1 MNAEL
6 VEAAVKTTRG
16 VLEGVHPEQLG
27 DPSPCRSWTI
37 GEVISHMIET
47 HRNFV
52 AILAGGELA
61 STSAPDAGPDF
72 LAEYD
77 DASAAT
83 IAAFRAP
90 GALERTLRLPFGTVP
105 GAVAAQLAATD
116 TLIHGWDVAR
126 ATGQPTDLAPTEAV
140 ELLENARQLLPDEVR
155 GPEGQAPFGPE
166 CQAGPD
172 ATNADRLAAFLGRQ
186 P

>member
-6 VEAAVKTTRG
+6 VEAAVQTTRG
-16 VLEGVHPEQLG
+16 VLEGVRPEQLG
-27 DPSPCRSWTI
+27 EPSPCRSWTV

-52 AILAGGELA
+52 AILAGGDLA
-61 STSAPDAGPDF
+61 TTSAPSAGANF

-83 IAAFRAP
+83 IAAFRQP

-105 GAVAAQLAATD
+105 GAVAAQMAATD
-116 TLIHGWDVAR
+116 TLVHGWDVAR

-140 ELLENARQLLPDEVR
+140 ELLENARQLLPDAVR

-166 CQAGPD
+166 RQAGPE
-172 ATNADRLAAFLGRQ
+172 ATNADRLAAFLGRE

>member
-1 MNAEL
+1 MNSEL
-6 VEAAVKTTRG
+6 IEAAVQSTRG
-16 VLEGVHPEQLG
+16 VLEGVRPEQLE
-27 DPSPCRSWTI
+27 DPSPCRSWTV
-37 GEVISHMIET
+37 GDVINHMIET

-52 AILAGGELA
+52 AMMAGGELA
-61 STSAPDAGPDF
+61 RPTAAVAAPGF
-72 LAEYD
+72 LADFD

-90 GALERTLRLPFGTVP
+90 GALERILRLPFGEVP

-126 ATGQPTDLAPTEAV
+126 ATGQPTDLAPVESV
-140 ELLENARQLLPDEVR
+140 ELLENARKMLPDSAR

-166 CQAGPD
+166 CQAGPG
-172 ATNADRLAAFLGRQ
+172 ATNADRLAAFLGRE

>member
-6 VEAAVKTTRG
+6 IEAAVRTTRG
-16 VLEGVHPEQLG
+16 VLEGVRPEQLG
-27 DPSPCRSWTI
+27 DPSPCRSWTV
-37 GEVISHMIET
+37 GDVISHMIET

-52 AILAGGELA
+52 AFLTGGEPA
-61 STSAPDAGPDF
+61 VPTPPAGPGF
-72 LAEYD
+72 LAEFD

-83 IAAFRAP
+83 IAAFSAP

-105 GAVAAQLAATD
+105 GAVAAQMAATD
-116 TLIHGWDVAR
+116 TLVHGWDVAR
-126 ATGQPTDLAPTEAV
+126 ATGQPTDLAPAESV
-140 ELLENARQLLPDEVR
+140 ELLENARQLLPDAVR
-155 GPEGQAPFGPE
+155 GPDGQAPFGPACE
-166 CQAGPD
+166 APAG